1 MSETHSDHKDEH
13 EHDAHHEG
21 DTKHGEHGA
30 GHGDAHGVGHG
41 AEHGHGDAHGGHGA
55 DHGHGGGHGHGHGHD
70 EFAQYLH
77 DPKKKPTPEQR
88 KALRKIAEE
97 NAKKLR
103 GKPRAEAIKAIE
115 ALQKDHHVQEEL
127 GTLIYQL
134 WTEIIKILEK

>member
-13 EHDAHHEG
+13 GHDDHHEG

-30 GHGDAHGVGHG
+30 GHGDAHGGGHG

-55 DHGHGGGHGHGHGHD
+55 EHGHGHGHGHD